1 MDSIGLSTILVVV
14 ALLGCSAFFSAAET
28 AFSSVNLLR
37 IRSMAEEGNK
47 GAKAALHIT
56 SQFDKMLSTIL
67 IGNNVVNIA
76 LSSLTTVIATNMFGD
91 SGVAIAT
98 GVATFLV
105 LTFGEII
112 PKSIAKENSER
123 IALSFSSILNLCMV
137 ILTPV
142 SFIFMQLRRVF
153 TRGSQGE
160 KQPTITEQELLFML
174 DTIEEEGVLEEQEK
188 DLVQS
193 ALEFDETTVQ
203 EILTPRV
210 NMVAL
215 DLADTAEEILKVV
228 TDERFSRM
236 PVYEGSIDNVIGLV
250 HSRDIMEAAIRGK
263 ELCLRHL
270 MTDVMYIHRT
280 MKISKLLGE
289 FQRKKSHLAVII
301 DDYGGTLGIA
311 TMEDVLEELVGE
323 IWDEDDE
330 IVTEFTTLEDGS
342 YRVSGDMNIYEFFEA
357 IDYAPKGFDSSYNTM
372 NGWALEQLEHI
383 PETGESFTFGLLRV
397 VVEEMDDQR
406 VTQLLVTKTS
416 PEETEED

>member
-1 MDSIGLSTILVVV
+1 MDSIDLSTILVVV

-37 IRSMAEEGNK
+37 IRSMAEEGNRN
-47 GAKAALHIT
+47 AKTAVRIT

-67 IGNNVVNIA
+67 IGNNVVNIG
-76 LSSLTTVIATNMFGD
+76 LSSLTTVIATNAFGS

-112 PKSIAKENSER
+112 PKSLAKENSEG
-123 IALSFSSILNLCMV
+123 IALSFAPLLSVLMLV
-137 ILTPV
+137 LTPV
-142 SFIFMQLRRVF
+142 AVVFMQLRRVF
-153 TRGSQGE
+153 TRGVQSE

-215 DLADTAEEILKVV
+215 DISDPAEEILSVV
-228 TDERFSRM
+228 TGERFSRM
-236 PVYEGSIDNVIGLV
+236 PVYEGNIDNVIGLV
-250 HSRDIMEAAIRGK
+250 QSRDILEEAIRGK

-289 FQRKKSHLAVII
+289 FQRKKSHLAVVI
-301 DDYGGTLGIA
+301 DDYGGTLGIV
-311 TMEDVLEELVGE
+311 TMEDVLEEL
-323 IWDEDDE
+323 
-330 IVTEFTTLEDGS
+330 
-342 YRVSGDMNIYEFFEA
+342 
-357 IDYAPKGFDSSYNTM
+357 
-372 NGWALEQLEHI
+372 
-383 PETGESFTFGLLRV
+383 
-397 VVEEMDDQR
+397 
-406 VTQLLVTKTS
+406 
-416 PEETEED
+416 

>member
-14 ALLGCSAFFSAAET
+14 ALLACSAFFSAAET
-28 AFSSVNLLR
+28 AFSSVNMLR
-37 IRSMAEEGNK
+37 VRSMAEEGNK
-47 GAKAALHIT
+47 NAKAALHIT

-67 IGNNVVNIA
+67 IGNNVVNIG

-112 PKSIAKENSER
+112 PKSLAKENSES
-123 IALSFSSILNLCMV
+123 IALAFAGVLNICMV
-137 ILTPV
+137 VLTPI
-142 SFIFMQLRRVF
+142 SFIFMQLRRIF
-153 TRGSQGE
+153 THGAQSE

-210 NMVAL
+210 NLISL
-215 DLADTAEEILKVV
+215 DIDDNSAEILATV
-228 TDERFSRM
+228 TSERFSRM
-236 PVYEGSIDNVIGLV
+236 PVYAGNIDNVIGVV
-250 HSRDIMEAAIRGK
+250 HSRDIMEEVIKGK

-289 FQRKKSHLAVII
+289 FQRKKSHLAVVI
-301 DDYGGTLGIA
+301 DDYGGTLGIV

-342 YRVSGDMNIYEFFEA
+342 YRVSGDMNIYEFFES
-357 IDYAPKGFDSSYNTM
+357 IDYQPKGFDSDYNTM
-372 NGWALEQLEHI
+372 NGWALERLEHI
-383 PETGESFTFGLLRV
+383 PEVGENFTCGLLTV
-397 VVEEMDDQR
+397 TVEEMDDQR
-406 VTQLLVTKTS
+406 VTQLLVTKTE
-416 PEETEED
+416 PEETDE

>member
-14 ALLGCSAFFSAAET
+14 ALLACSAFFSAAET
-28 AFSSVNLLR
+28 AFSSVNMLR
-37 IRSMAEEGNK
+37 VRSMAEEGNK
-47 GAKAALHIT
+47 NAKAALHIT

-67 IGNNVVNIA
+67 IGNNVVNIG

-112 PKSIAKENSER
+112 PKSLAKENSES
-123 IALSFSSILNLCMV
+123 IALAFAGVLNICMV
-137 ILTPV
+137 VLTPI
-142 SFIFMQLRRVF
+142 SFIFMQLRRIF
-153 TRGSQGE
+153 THGAQSE

-210 NMVAL
+210 NLISL
-215 DLADTAEEILKVV
+215 DIDDNSAEILATV
-228 TDERFSRM
+228 TSERFSRM
-236 PVYEGSIDNVIGLV
+236 PVYAGNIDNVIGVV
-250 HSRDIMEAAIRGK
+250 HSRDIMEEVIKGK

-289 FQRKKSHLAVII
+289 FQRKKSHLAVVI
-301 DDYGGTLGIA
+301 DDYGGTLGIV

-342 YRVSGDMNIYEFFEA
+342 YRVSGDMNIYEFFES
-357 IDYAPKGFDSSYNTM
+357 IDYQPKGFDSDYNTM
-372 NGWALEQLEHI
+372 NGWALERLEHI
-383 PETGESFTFGLLRV
+383 PEVGENFTCGLLTV
-397 VVEEMDDQR
+397 TVDEMDDQR
-406 VTQLLVTKTS
+406 VTQLLVTKTE
-416 PEETEED
+416 PEETDE